1 MVIFYGVN
9 GRDHE
14 LYSVPS
20 YAVYSLRPPLLAVVS
35 SCFRGDCEPVVLS
48 VLNLVLHSS
57 ILSLQSSDVDLER
70 RWLGYHEMNDA
81 YCMPELGWNAVG

>member
-1 MVIFYGVN
+1 MAGIMSCIRSPRMLFTVC
-9 GRDHE
+9 D
-14 LYSVPS
+14 LL
-20 YAVYSLRPPLLAVVS
+20 SLLWSLLVL
-35 SCFRGDCEPVVLS
+35 GEICEPVVLS